1 MVEPVHNWPNLI
13 RRHIIRMLVVEY
25 VQASAR
31 PTLVASGVVGLIML
45 ISQLFP
51 LEWRN
56 QLIFLIVIM
65 SFLASLILHHL
76 RWRSIALARR
86 LDAAYGW
93 QSALITMVDT
103 ALRNDDIAVSQR
115 AHTIA
120 LLTSTPAKR
129 LSLPTLYGWVL
140 LVAVSLTAVI
150 LPTPFDQQISAQ
162 QQLRTVAQATADA
175 LNDLPSLPDMNLPI
189 VQQQLA
195 SASDAQGLLATLT
208 QAQSTI
214 DRAQTAN
221 QAWQQ
226 ALNQARSEDASE
238 IDAQTLNALT
248 SEQREQLDAAIA
260 ARQQGDMQ
268 PLNDLQAAAQTR
280 SQSLA
285 EWQQALRQSAAQTRA
300 QAPNQFAMN
309 PAQNTGQQGTGQQ
322 GTGQQGT
329 GQQNTGQQGTGQQG
343 TGQQGTGQQG
353 TGQQG
358 TGQQGTGQQGTGQ
371 QGTGQQGTG
380 QQGTG
385 QQGTGQQGAG
395 GEGANQQGAGAGAG
409 TGAGG
414 ESVSLFVPGLNE
426 GEMLDIPTANEG
438 EGGRDTQTSDT
449 VGTDVQGTL
458 TYADVV
464 RQASEQA
471 NQAIE
476 SAQIPW
482 TSEGIV
488 RDYFRQLQGE
498 QP

>member
-1 MVEPVHNWPNLI
+1 MWL
-13 RRHIIRMLVVEY
+13 L
-25 VQASAR
+25 
-31 PTLVASGVVGLIML
+31 T
-45 ISQLFP
+45 
-51 LEWRN
+51 
-56 QLIFLIVIM
+56 
-65 SFLASLILHHL
+65 SLILHHL

-86 LDAAYGW
+86 LDASYGW

-103 ALRNDDIAVSQR
+103 ARRNDEIAVSQR
-115 AHTIA
+115 THTIA

-129 LSLPTLYGWVL
+129 LPLPTLYGWVL
-140 LVAVSLTAVI
+140 LIVVSLVAVM
-150 LPTPFDQQISAQ
+150 LPTPFDEQISAQ
-162 QQLRTVAQATADA
+162 QQLRTVAQSTADA
-175 LNDLPSLPDMNLPI
+175 LNDLPSLPEMNLPI

-226 ALNQARSEDASE
+226 ALNQARSEDASQ

-248 SEQREQLDAAIA
+248 SEQRAQLDAAIA

-268 PLNDLQAAAQTR
+268 PLNELQAAAQTR
-280 SQSLA
+280 SQSLT

-309 PAQNTGQQGTGQQ
+309 PAQNP
-322 GTGQQGT
+322 
-329 GQQNTGQQGTGQQG
+329 
-343 TGQQGTGQQG
+343 
-353 TGQQG
+353 
-358 TGQQGTGQQGTGQ
+358 GQQGTGQ

-385 QQGTGQQGAG
+385 QQGTGQQGAS

-426 GEMLDIPTANEG
+426 GEMLDIPTANDG